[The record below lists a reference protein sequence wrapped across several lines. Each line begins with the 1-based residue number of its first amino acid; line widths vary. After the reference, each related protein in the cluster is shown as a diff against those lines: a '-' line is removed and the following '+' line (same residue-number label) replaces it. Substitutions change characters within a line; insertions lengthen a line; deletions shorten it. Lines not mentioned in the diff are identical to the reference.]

1 MEQTRGNYYKM
12 MGFGIAVITAGAVTA
27 VYLLPL
33 WKTFVPVPQGRENLY
48 KFIPIVL
55 SLCAAIGGIKGA
67 LTVQVYLLPKCE
79 MNEEERQ
86 RMQTYGSQSRRM
98 LDQGLMGM
106 AALCVVVLLC
116 NFF

>member
-67 LTVQVYLLPKCE
+67 LTVQAHLLPKCE

-86 RMQTYGSQSRRM
+86 RIQKYSPEARRTF
-98 LDQGLMGM
+98 DRALMGM

-116 NFF
+116 NLF